1 MANNFP
7 PSVPGEG
14 ELPFSLF
21 LAPSAQTWA
30 LHTHAAPC
38 LPASRQTLNWAA
50 VILNIWAAHLRVGS
64 GPHGAWRKWENMQ
77 LCHFLG

>member
-7 PSVPGEG
+7 PSVPGEC
-14 ELPFSLF
+14 ELLFSLF

-30 LHTHAAPC
+30 LHAHAAPF